1 MFAVTVDRRAE
12 GYVPDLFGRGG
23 YAIVADPGRL
33 ARRCRPSTGSS
44 WAERGAVDVAALA
57 TRLAEVA
64 LRHRSEGEVQG
75 YGLASWVRFKL
86 GQVVQR
92 KAEEERQAAE
102 GAEIFAF
109 MSAGRRTEEGAP
121 DDASP
126 RREAGGADAG
136 AEEQPA
142 VEPPPP
148 PPPPELPDLPPT
160 DPDRDVAL
168 AALHAEIA
176 AAFMGTAERN
186 ALRRELDARR
196 REACETVQAAFLAEL
211 GKAADELD
219 DDEKRRL
226 RNAKGRASK
235 AAKKAFL
242 VEQEPAAIPPRDPV
256 LFTGGQG
263 TGKTQ
268 AAARALAALPG
279 GDVLVLIG
287 TIAKAEELRD
297 EIEQHRP
304 ASMFTFVWYGRT
316 QPVPKSKQPDDEQAG
331 NPAFLDLNRR
341 RSERMCSRPKGLIED
356 AQRAGVEMGKTFCSA
371 CPDAARLPLRQ
382 PGRHH
387 QALRGPAPRP
397 RATYLAPT

>member
-1 MFAVTVDRRAE
+1 
-12 GYVPDLFGRGG
+12 
-23 YAIVADPGRL
+23 
-33 ARRCRPSTGSS
+33 
-44 WAERGAVDVAALA
+44 
-57 TRLAEVA
+57 
-64 LRHRSEGEVQG
+64 
-75 YGLASWVRFKL
+75 
-86 GQVVQR
+86 
-92 KAEEERQAAE
+92 
-102 GAEIFAF
+102 
-109 MSAGRRTEEGAP
+109 
-121 DDASP
+121 
-126 RREAGGADAG
+126 
-136 AEEQPA
+136 
-142 VEPPPP
+142 
-148 PPPPELPDLPPT
+148 
-160 DPDRDVAL
+160 
-168 AALHAEIA
+168 
-176 AAFMGTAERN
+176 MGTAERN

-196 REACETVQAAFLAEL
+196 REACENVQAAFLAEL

-356 AQRAGVEMGKTFCSA
+356 AQRAASRWARRSA
-371 CPDAARLPLRQ
+371 PPARMRLDCHYVNQVDTIKRYEGRLLARAQPTSRQ
-382 PGRHH
+382 LDG
-387 QALRGPAPRP
+387 AVP
-397 RATYLAPT
+397 RAN